1 MKIFLILLCKL
12 GWILFLWIMKALCIF
27 FYILP
32 IFICMEYGVNMG
44 TILGS
49 FISIMAGVFLAFAL
63 RSETYD

>member
-1 MKIFLILLCKL
+1 MRMFLILLCKL

-32 IFICMEYGVNMG
+32 IFICMKYGVHMG
-44 TILGS
+44 TILVS

-63 RSETYD
+63 RGDNYD